1 MKIFVTTSG
10 LLKTRFSIQLCTA
23 IKMWSIFQYLNKGE
37 VEMFGLKR
45 IVIAQH
51 ERGVYLKDRSI
62 VKILEPG
69 IYRVFDLLGRVAVE
83 VHNLTVPEFNHPYL
97 DVLVKEKRELVDKY
111 FQFIELAEYEV
122 GLVYKNG
129 KLNGVLAPGTRQ
141 LYWKGIVEVKVEV
154 LNIEKDF
161 AVAKEKVGLI
171 AHARMDAMPR
181 EVINYVYVSEVADNH
196 MGLLIVEGELVQ
208 NLKPGLYVYW
218 KFNRN
223 VKVEQVE
230 LRMQVM
236 EVQGQ
241 EILTKDKVSLRVN
254 LSAQYQIIDPVTARS
269 KLVNMTDYVYRELQ
283 FALRQAVG
291 TRTLDALLAN
301 KDELDKVIF
310 DEVKV
315 KVAEFGI
322 QIRSVGVKDV
332 ILPGDMK
339 AILNQVV
346 EAEKVAQ
353 ANVIKRR
360 EETAATRSLLN
371 TARLM
376 DDNPTL
382 MRLKELE
389 VLEKITEKVDKL
401 TVFGG
406 LEGVLKDT
414 VQIKVDAN

>member
-1 MKIFVTTSG
+1 M
-10 LLKTRFSIQLCTA
+10 
-23 IKMWSIFQYLNKGE
+23 
-37 VEMFGLKR
+37 MFGIKR

-69 IYRVFDLLGRVAVE
+69 IYRIFDLLGRVAVE
-83 VHNLTVPEFNHPYL
+83 VHNLTVSEFDHPYV
-97 DVLVKEKRELVDKY
+97 DVLVKENRDLVDKY
-111 FQFIELAEYEV
+111 FQFIELGEYEV

-129 KLNGVLAPGTRQ
+129 KLSGVLKPGTRQ
-141 LYWKGIVEVKVEV
+141 LYWKGLVDVNVEV
-154 LNIEKDF
+154 LNIEQDF
-161 AVAKEKVGLI
+161 SVPKAKVGLI
-171 AHARMDAMPR
+171 ANARMDSIPG
-181 EVINYVYVSEVADNH
+181 EVVNYVYIAEVSDNH
-196 MGLLIVEGELVQ
+196 IGLLVVDGEMVKS
-208 NLKPGLYVYW
+208 LKPGLYAYW

-254 LSAQYQIIDPVTARS
+254 LSAQYQITDPVAARS
-269 KLVNMTDYVYRELQ
+269 KLVNVADYVYREMQ
-283 FALRQAVG
+283 FALRQVVG
-291 TRTLDALLAN
+291 TRTLDALLGN

-310 DEVKV
+310 LVVKE
-315 KVAEFGI
+315 KIADFGI
-322 QIRSVGVKDV
+322 EVRSVGVKDV

-339 AILNQVV
+339 DILNKVV

-376 DDNPTL
+376 EDNPTL

-389 VLEKITEKVDKL
+389 VLEKVTEKVDKL

-414 VQIKVDAN
+414 IKIKVNAD

>member
-1 MKIFVTTSG
+1 
-10 LLKTRFSIQLCTA
+10 
-23 IKMWSIFQYLNKGE
+23 
-37 VEMFGLKR
+37 MFGLKR

-83 VHNLTVPEFNHPYL
+83 VHNLTVPEFNHPYV
-97 DVLVKEKRELVDKY
+97 DVLVKENRELVDKY
-111 FQFIELAEYEV
+111 FQFIELGEYEV

-141 LYWKGIVEVKVEV
+141 LYWKGIVDVKVEV
-154 LNIEKDF
+154 LNIERDF

-196 MGLLIVEGELVQ
+196 LGLLIVDGELVQ

-254 LSAQYQIIDPVTARS
+254 LSAQYQISDPVTARS

-315 KVAEFGI
+315 KVTEFGI
-322 QIRSVGVKDV
+322 QVRSVGVKDV

-339 AILNQVV
+339 DILNQVV

-406 LEGVLKDT
+406 LEGILKDT
-414 VQIKVDAN
+414 VQIKVNAN

>member
-1 MKIFVTTSG
+1 
-10 LLKTRFSIQLCTA
+10 
-23 IKMWSIFQYLNKGE
+23 
-37 VEMFGLKR
+37 MFGMKR

-69 IYRVFDLLGRVAVE
+69 IYHVLDLFGRVGVE
-83 VHNLTVPEFNHPYL
+83 VHNLTVPEFNHPYV
-97 DVLVKEKRELVDKY
+97 DVLVKENRELVDKY
-111 FQFIELAEYEV
+111 FQFIELGEYEV

-129 KLNGVLAPGTRQ
+129 KLNGVLKPGTRQ
-141 LYWKGIVEVKVEV
+141 LYWQGPVEVKVEV
-154 LNIEKDF
+154 LNIEQDF
-161 AVAKEKVGLI
+161 AVPKAKVGLI
-171 AHARMDAMPR
+171 ANARMDSMPR
-181 EVINYVYVSEVADNH
+181 EVINYVAISEVADNH
-196 MGLLIVEGELVQ
+196 VGLLIVDGELMQ
-208 NLKPGLYVYW
+208 TLKSGLYAYW

-254 LSAQYQIIDPVTARS
+254 LAAQYQISDPVVARG
-269 KLVNMTDYVYRELQ
+269 KLVNVADYVYRELQ

-291 TRTLDALLAN
+291 TRTLDTLLGN

-310 DEVKV
+310 TVVKE

-322 QIRSVGVKDV
+322 EVRSVGVKDV

-339 AILNQVV
+339 DILNQVV

-376 DDNPTL
+376 EDNPTL

-389 VLEKITEKVDKL
+389 VLEKVTEKVDKL

-406 LEGVLKDT
+406 LDGVLKDT
-414 VQIKVDAN
+414 VQIKVNAD

>member
-1 MKIFVTTSG
+1 VEHFPH
-10 LLKTRFSIQLCTA
+10 FY
-23 IKMWSIFQYLNKGE
+23 IKEGE
-37 VEMFGLKR
+37 VMMFGLKR

-83 VHNLTVPEFNHPYL
+83 VHNLTIAEFNHPYQ
-97 DVLVKEKRELVDKY
+97 DVLVKENRDLVDKF
-111 FQFIELAEYEV
+111 FQLIELGEYEV
-122 GLVYKNG
+122 GLAYKNG

-141 LYWKGIVEVKVEV
+141 LYWKGPVDVKVEV
-154 LNIEKDF
+154 LNIEQDF
-161 AVAKEKVGLI
+161 AVPKAKTGLI
-171 AHARMDAMPR
+171 ANARMDAMPR
-181 EVINYVYVSEVADNH
+181 EVINYVYISEVADNH
-196 MGLLIVEGELVQ
+196 VGLLIVDGELVQ
-208 NLKPGLYVYW
+208 SLKPGLYVYW

-223 VKVEQVE
+223 VKVEQAE

-254 LSAQYQIIDPVTARS
+254 LAAQYQVTDPVIARN
-269 KLVNMTDYVYRELQ
+269 KLVNVTDYVYRELQ
-283 FALRQAVG
+283 FSLRQAVG
-291 TRTLDALLAN
+291 TRTLDTLLGD
-301 KDELDKVIF
+301 KEELDKVIF
-310 DEVKV
+310 KAVKEKITGFGVEV
-315 KVAEFGI
+315 
-322 QIRSVGVKDV
+322 RSVGVKDV

-339 AILNQVV
+339 DILNKVV

-371 TARLM
+371 TARMM

-389 VLEKITEKVDKL
+389 VLEKVTEKVDKL

-414 VQIKVDAN
+414 VQIKVNAD

>member
-1 MKIFVTTSG
+1 
-10 LLKTRFSIQLCTA
+10 
-23 IKMWSIFQYLNKGE
+23 
-37 VEMFGLKR
+37 MFGLKR

-51 ERGVYLKDRSI
+51 ERGVYLEDRSI

-69 IYRVFDLLGRVAVE
+69 VYRIVDFFGRITVE
-83 VHNLTVPEFNHPYL
+83 VHNLTVPEFNHPYV
-97 DVLVKEKRELVDKY
+97 DVLVKEQRALCEQH
-111 FQFIELAEYEV
+111 FQVIELGEYEV

-141 LYWKGIVEVKVEV
+141 LYWKGPIDVKVEV
-154 LNIEKDF
+154 LNIEQDF
-161 AVAKEKVGLI
+161 AVPKSKLGVI
-171 AHARMDAMPR
+171 AYARADSLPR
-181 EVINYVYVSEVADNH
+181 EVVNYVYLGEVDDNH
-196 MGLLIVEGELVQ
+196 VGLLIVDGELVQ
-208 NLKPGLYVYW
+208 SLKPGLYAYW

-223 VKVEQVE
+223 VKVEHVD
-230 LRMQVM
+230 LRLQLM

-254 LSAQYQIIDPVTARS
+254 LSAQYQITDPVKARS
-269 KLVNMTDYVYRELQ
+269 ELVSMSDYVYRELQ
-283 FALRQAVG
+283 FALRQAIG
-291 TRTLDALLAN
+291 TRTLDALLGD
-301 KDELDKVIF
+301 KDELNGVIYNA
-310 DEVKV
+310 VRGKIS
-315 KVAEFGI
+315 EFGI
-322 QIRSVGVKDV
+322 NVRGVGLKDV

-339 AILNQVV
+339 DILNQVV

-376 DDNPTL
+376 EDNPTL

-389 VLEKITEKVDKL
+389 VLEKVTEKVDKL

-406 LEGVLKDT
+406 LDGVLKDT
-414 VQIKVDAN
+414 VRIKVNAE

>member
-1 MKIFVTTSG
+1 M
-10 LLKTRFSIQLCTA
+10 
-23 IKMWSIFQYLNKGE
+23 
-37 VEMFGLKR
+37 MFGIKR

-83 VHNLTVPEFNHPYL
+83 VHNLTVSEFDHPYV
-97 DVLVKEKRELVDKY
+97 DVLVKENCEMVDKY
-111 FQFIELAEYEV
+111 FQFIELGEYEV

-129 KLNGVLAPGTRQ
+129 KLSGVLKPGTRQ
-141 LYWKGIVEVKVEV
+141 LYWKGLVDVKVEA
-154 LNIEKDF
+154 LNIEQDF
-161 AVAKEKVGLI
+161 AVPKAKVGLI
-171 AHARMDAMPR
+171 ANARMDSMPR
-181 EVINYVYVSEVADNH
+181 EVVNYVYIAEVADNH
-196 MGLLIVEGELVQ
+196 VGLLIVDGEMVQ
-208 NLKPGLYVYW
+208 ILKPGLYAYW

-254 LSAQYQIIDPVTARS
+254 LSAQYQITDPVAARS
-269 KLVNMTDYVYRELQ
+269 KLVNVADYVYREVQ

-291 TRTLDALLAN
+291 TRTLDTLLGN

-310 DEVKV
+310 SEVKE
-315 KVAEFGI
+315 KVSEFGI
-322 QIRSVGVKDV
+322 EVRSVGVKDV

-339 AILNQVV
+339 DILNQVV

-389 VLEKITEKVDKL
+389 VLEKVTEKVDKL

-406 LEGVLKDT
+406 LDGVLNDT
-414 VQIKVDAN
+414 VRIKVNAD

>member
-1 MKIFVTTSG
+1 
-10 LLKTRFSIQLCTA
+10 
-23 IKMWSIFQYLNKGE
+23 
-37 VEMFGLKR
+37 MFGFKR

-83 VHNLTVPEFNHPYL
+83 VQNLTVSEFNHPYV
-97 DVLVKEKRELVDKY
+97 DVLVKENRELVDKY
-111 FQFIELAEYEV
+111 FQFIELGEYEV

-141 LYWKGIVEVKVEV
+141 LYWKGLVDVKVEV
-154 LNIEKDF
+154 LNIEQDY
-161 AVAKEKVGLI
+161 AVPKAKVGLI

-181 EVINYVYVSEVADNH
+181 EVINYVYISEVADNH
-196 MGLLIVEGELVQ
+196 IGLLIVDGELVQ
-208 NLKPGLYVYW
+208 SLKPGLYVYW

-254 LSAQYQIIDPVTARS
+254 LSAQYQITDPVTARS

-291 TRTLDALLAN
+291 TRTIDTLLAN

-310 DEVKV
+310 DEVKA
-315 KVAEFGI
+315 KVTEFGI
-322 QIRSVGVKDV
+322 QVRSVGVKDV

-339 AILNQVV
+339 DILNQVV

-406 LEGVLKDT
+406 LEGILKDT
-414 VQIKVDAN
+414 VQIKVNAN

>member
-1 MKIFVTTSG
+1 
-10 LLKTRFSIQLCTA
+10 
-23 IKMWSIFQYLNKGE
+23 
-37 VEMFGLKR
+37 MFGLKR
-45 IVIAQH
+45 FVIAQH

-69 IYRVFDLLGRVAVE
+69 IYRVFDLFGRVVVE
-83 VHNLTVPEFNHPYL
+83 VHNLTVAEFNHPYE
-97 DVLVKEKRELVDKY
+97 DVLVKENRELVDKH
-111 FQFIELAEYEV
+111 FQLIELGEYEV

-141 LYWKGIVEVKVEV
+141 LYWKGPVEVKVDV
-154 LNIEKDF
+154 LNIEQDF
-161 AVAKEKVGLI
+161 AVPKAKVGLI

-181 EVINYVYVSEVADNH
+181 EVINYVYISEVADNH
-196 MGLLIVEGELVQ
+196 VGLLIVDGELVKS
-208 NLKPGLYVYW
+208 LKPGLTVYW

-230 LRMQVM
+230 LRLQVM

-254 LSAQYQIIDPVTARS
+254 LVAQYQITDPVMARS
-269 KLVNMTDYVYRELQ
+269 KLVNMADYVYRELQ
-283 FALRQAVG
+283 FALRQVVG
-291 TRTLDALLAN
+291 TRTLDALLGN
-301 KDELDKVIF
+301 KDELDDVIF
-310 DEVKV
+310 AAVRRKTSDLGIEV
-315 KVAEFGI
+315 
-322 QIRSVGVKDV
+322 RSVGVKDV

-339 AILNQVV
+339 DILNKVV

-360 EETAATRSLLN
+360 EETSATRSLLN
-371 TARLM
+371 TARMM

-389 VLEKITEKVDKL
+389 VLEKVTEKVDRL

-406 LEGVLKDT
+406 LDGVLKDT
-414 VQIKVDAN
+414 VQIKVNA

>member
-1 MKIFVTTSG
+1 
-10 LLKTRFSIQLCTA
+10 
-23 IKMWSIFQYLNKGE
+23 
-37 VEMFGLKR
+37 MFGINK

-51 ERGVYLKDRSI
+51 ERGVFLKDRNI
-62 VKILEPG
+62 VKILAPG
-69 IYRVFDLLGRVAVE
+69 IYRIFDLFGRVQVE
-83 VHNLTVPEFNHPYL
+83 VYNLMSTEFNHRYV
-97 DVLVKEKRELVDKY
+97 DVLVKENHELVEKF
-111 FQFIELAEYEV
+111 FQFVELGEYEV
-122 GLVYKNG
+122 ALVYKNG
-129 KLNGVLAPGTRQ
+129 KLSGVLPPSTRQ
-141 LYWKGIVEVKVEV
+141 LYWKGPVDVNVEV
-154 LNIEKDF
+154 LNIKQDF
-161 AVAKEKVGLI
+161 VVANDKVGVL
-171 AHARMDAMPR
+171 ANARMDGLLH
-181 EVINYVYVSEVADNH
+181 EVADYLYISEVADNH
-196 MGLLIVEGELVQ
+196 VGLLVVDGELVES
-208 NLKPGLYVYW
+208 LKPGLYAYW

-223 VKVEQVE
+223 VKIEQVE
-230 LRMQVM
+230 LRLQVM

-241 EILTKDKVSLRVN
+241 EILTKDKVSLRIN
-254 LSAQYQIIDPVTARS
+254 LAAQYQIVDPVTARAQ
-269 KLVNMTDYVYRELQ
+269 LVNVTDYIYRELQ

-291 TRTLDALLAN
+291 MRTLDTLLGN

-310 DEVKV
+310 VEVKE

-322 QIRSVGVKDV
+322 SVRSVGVKDV

-339 AILNQVV
+339 DILNQVV

-389 VLEKITEKVDKL
+389 VLEKVTEKVDKL

-406 LEGVLKDT
+406 LDGVLNDT
-414 VQIKVDAN
+414 VRIKVNAD

>member
-1 MKIFVTTSG
+1 M
-10 LLKTRFSIQLCTA
+10 
-23 IKMWSIFQYLNKGE
+23 
-37 VEMFGLKR
+37 MFGLKR

-69 IYRVFDLLGRVAVE
+69 IYRVFDLFGRMAVE
-83 VHNLTVPEFNHPYL
+83 VHNLTVPEFNHPYV
-97 DVLVKEKRELVDKY
+97 DVLVKENRDLVDKY
-111 FQFIELAEYEV
+111 FQFVELGEYEV

-129 KLNGVLAPGTRQ
+129 KLSGVLKPGTRQ
-141 LYWKGIVEVKVEV
+141 LYWRGPVDVKVEA
-154 LNIEKDF
+154 LNIEQDF
-161 AVAKEKVGLI
+161 AVPKEKVGLI
-171 AHARMDAMPR
+171 ANARMDAMPR
-181 EVINYVYVSEVADNH
+181 EVINYVYISEVADNH
-196 MGLLIVEGELVQ
+196 VGLLIVDGELVQ
-208 NLKPGLYVYW
+208 SLKPGLYAYW

-254 LSAQYQIIDPVTARS
+254 LSAHYQITDPVAARS
-269 KLVNMTDYVYRELQ
+269 KLVNVTDYVYRELQ

-291 TRTLDALLAN
+291 TRTLDTLLGN
-301 KDELDKVIF
+301 KDELDNVIF
-310 DEVKV
+310 AGVKG
-315 KVAEFGI
+315 KVDEFGI
-322 QIRSVGVKDV
+322 EVRSVGVKDV

-339 AILNQVV
+339 DILNQVV

-376 DDNPTL
+376 EDNPTL

-389 VLEKITEKVDKL
+389 VLEKVTEKVDKL

-406 LEGVLKDT
+406 MDGVLNDT
-414 VQIKVDAN
+414 IRLNLKAE

>member
-1 MKIFVTTSG
+1 
-10 LLKTRFSIQLCTA
+10 
-23 IKMWSIFQYLNKGE
+23 
-37 VEMFGLKR
+37 
-45 IVIAQH
+45 
-51 ERGVYLKDRSI
+51 VYLKDRSI

-83 VHNLTVPEFNHPYL
+83 VHNLTVPEFDHPYV
-97 DVLVKEKRELVDKY
+97 DVLVKENRGLVDKY
-111 FQFIELAEYEV
+111 FQFVELGEYEV

-129 KLNGVLAPGTRQ
+129 KLSDVLKPGTRQ
-141 LYWKGIVEVKVEV
+141 LYWKGPVDVKVEA
-154 LNIEKDF
+154 LNIEQDF
-161 AVAKEKVGLI
+161 AVPKAKVGLI
-171 AHARMDAMPR
+171 ANARMDAMPR
-181 EVINYVYVSEVADNH
+181 EVVNYVYISEVPDNH
-196 MGLLIVEGELVQ
+196 VGLLIVDGELVQ
-208 NLKPGLYVYW
+208 TLKPGLYVYW

-254 LSAQYQIIDPVTARS
+254 LSAQYQITDPVAARS
-269 KLVNMTDYVYRELQ
+269 KLVNVADYVYRELQ

-291 TRTLDALLAN
+291 TRALDTLLGN
-301 KDELDKVIF
+301 KDELDNVIF
-310 DEVKV
+310 TAVKE
-315 KVAEFGI
+315 KIAEFGI
-322 QIRSVGVKDV
+322 EVRSVGVKDV

-339 AILNQVV
+339 DILNQVV

-389 VLEKITEKVDKL
+389 VLEKVTEKVDKL

-406 LEGVLKDT
+406 LDGVLKDT
-414 VQIKVDAN
+414 VQIKVNAD

>member
-1 MKIFVTTSG
+1 
-10 LLKTRFSIQLCTA
+10 
-23 IKMWSIFQYLNKGE
+23 
-37 VEMFGLKR
+37 MFGLKR

-69 IYRVFDLLGRVAVE
+69 IYREFDLLGRVAVE
-83 VHNLTVPEFNHPYL
+83 VHNLTVAEFNHPYV
-97 DVLVKEKRELVDKY
+97 DVLVKENRELVNEY
-111 FQFIELAEYEV
+111 FQLIELGEYEV
-122 GLVYKNG
+122 GLVYKNA

-141 LYWKGIVEVKVEV
+141 LYWKGPVDVKVEV
-154 LNIEKDF
+154 LNIKEDF
-161 AVAKEKVGLI
+161 AVAKDKVGLI

-181 EVINYVYVSEVADNH
+181 EVVNFVYISEVADNH
-196 MGLLIVEGELVQ
+196 VGLLIVDGEFVQ
-208 NLKPGLYVYW
+208 ELKPGLYAYW

-230 LRMQVM
+230 LRMQAM

-254 LSAQYQIIDPVTARS
+254 LTAQYQISDPVMARS
-269 KLVNMTDYVYRELQ
+269 KLVNMIDYVYREMQ

-291 TRTLDALLAN
+291 TRTLDTLLAN
-301 KDELDKVIF
+301 KDELDGVIF
-310 DEVKV
+310 
-315 KVAEFGI
+315 VAVHEKISEFGI
-322 QIRSVGVKDV
+322 DVRSVGVKDV

-339 AILNQVV
+339 DILNQVV

-376 DDNPTL
+376 EDNPTL

-389 VLEKITEKVDKL
+389 VLEKVTEKVDKL

-406 LEGVLKDT
+406 LDGVVKDT
-414 VQIKVDAN
+414 VRINLRE